1 MIFSLAAIRAQTYPE
16 ETTMR
21 TATNRACLYAAPL
34 RLSAL
39 AVAVA
44 LAGCWGVDEPAPEFA
59 ATIRTTSYGV
69 PHVLADNFKGAGY
82 GYGYAFAEQNFCLYA
97 EELVTI
103 RGERAQYFGA
113 TGGYLGQLGT
123 ISGNVDSDFFYKLL
137 LTKAQADRLRS
148 ASSQAARDIIVGF
161 AAGYN
166 RYLADTG
173 KANLPAECRNA
184 DWVKPM
190 SDDEAYLRLSQAA
203 MAGSSMAFINS
214 IGNAS
219 PPGATGVAPVKTV
232 KSGKPAKLPSVAELE
247 ASPTLAAMQNLRD
260 HTIGSN
266 GYGLGRD
273 VTQTG
278 KGIVMGN
285 PHFPWWGALR
295 LHQVHITVPREN
307 YDVMGAT
314 LLGVPLP
321 LIGFNGTLGWTHT
334 FSTDNRFTLRYL
346 ALDPANPTR
355 YIKDG
360 VSKPMTA
367 VPLSISAKGA
377 DGSMTTINR
386 TLYTTEF
393 GPMIE
398 DSSFAWNSSAAFA
411 IQDANYGNYKL
422 IDQVILNGKATS
434 VDGLLQAAAVHTA
447 MPWVNTMA
455 ADKNGDALYF
465 NFSVAAKV
473 ANDQLDACVPGP
485 ESGAPF
491 KGLLASTGVVVM
503 TGTTSACDWTG
514 SVGATERPSIKRS
527 DYIVNANDSHWWSA
541 ANTFLTG
548 FPKIIATGPDAEV
561 SVQGERTR
569 TGHAIVRDRLSAA
582 DGLPGNRFTL
592 ANLQQI
598 YLKGRFFKAEKWLP
612 GFVEEC
618 LASPSASAAAKDA
631 CTVLKDWNKTH
642 APLSMGAMLFFEFY
656 AALGELENP
665 SWWSVPFQPTDP
677 LETPRGNAGTAAALA
692 RLETLVASTQ
702 FDTAVKRRAR
712 PADVQILSRPDGPLS
727 IPGGRYT
734 FKNWRGQKTEVAPGT
749 FIYTGDP
756 KTNAGAYGNSYLQF
770 VTWDDAGPVAEGVLT
785 YGQSS
790 NPAHANFSDQ
800 TRKYAAGEWVKL
812 PYTDAQ
818 IKADPNFKEVRIS
831 Q

>member
-1 MIFSLAAIRAQTYPE
+1 MKSMIHR
-16 ETTMR
+16 
-21 TATNRACLYAAPL
+21 AAPWASAFK
-34 RLSAL
+34 LSAL
-39 AVAVA
+39 AVAVV
-44 LAGCWGVDEPAPEFA
+44 LAGCGSDDDDPVPDFA
-59 ATIRTTSYGV
+59 ATIRTTAYGV

-82 GYGYAFAEQNFCLYA
+82 GYGYAFAQQNVCLYA
-97 EELVTI
+97 EELVTL

-123 ISGNVDSDFFYKLL
+123 VSGNVDSDFFYKLL
-137 LTKAQADRLRS
+137 LTKAQADRVR
-148 ASSQAARDIIVGF
+148 ANSSQAAQDIVVGF

-173 KANLPAECRNA
+173 VANLPAECRNA
-184 DWVKPM
+184 EWVKPM
-190 SDDEAYLRLSQAA
+190 SEDEAFLRLTQAA

-214 IGNAS
+214 IGNAG
-219 PPGATGVAPVKTV
+219 PPGPVAVGALNTGKRQ
-232 KSGKPAKLPSVAELE
+232 KLPSAAELA
-247 ASPTLAAMQNLRD
+247 ASPTVAAMQNLRD

-273 VTQTG
+273 VTQSG

-295 LHQVHITVPREN
+295 LHQVHITVPNEK

-321 LIGFNGTLGWTHT
+321 LIGFNSSLGWTHT

-377 DGSMTTINR
+377 DGKLITLSR

-393 GPMIE
+393 GPMIK
-398 DSSFAWNSSAAFA
+398 DSSFAWSAGSAFA
-411 IQDANYGNYKL
+411 IQDANYSNYKL

-434 VDGLLQAAAVHTA
+434 VDGLLQAAGTHTA

-473 ANDQLDACVPGP
+473 ANAQLDACVPGA

-491 KGLLASTGVVVM
+491 KDLMASTGLVVM
-503 TGTTSACDWTG
+503 TGTTAACDWSG
-514 SVGATERPSIKRS
+514 SIGASDRPYIKRS
-527 DYIVNANDSHWWSA
+527 DYIVNANDSHWWSTA
-541 ANTFLTG
+541 RAFLSG
-548 FPKIIATGPDAEV
+548 YPRIIATGPDAEG
-561 SVQGERTR
+561 SPQGERTR
-569 TGHAIVRDRLSAA
+569 TGHAIVRDRLAGA
-582 DGLPGNRFTL
+582 DGLTGNRFTV

-598 YLKGRFFKAEKWLP
+598 YQKSRFFKAEKWLP
-612 GFVEEC
+612 GFVEAC
-618 LASPSASAAAKDA
+618 LASASASAAAKDA
-631 CTVLKDWNKTH
+631 CTVLKDWDKAH
-642 APLSMGAMLFFEFY
+642 APLSSGAPLFYELY
-656 AALGELENP
+656 AALGELKSP
-665 SWWSVPFQPTDP
+665 SFWSVPFQPSDP
-677 LETPRGNAGTAAALA
+677 LETPRGHAGTAEALA
-692 RLETLVASTQ
+692 KLEALVASTQ
-702 FDTAVKRRAR
+702 FDSPAKRRAR
-712 PADVQILSRPDGPLS
+712 PADVQVLSRPEGALS

-734 FKNWRGQKTEVAPGT
+734 FNNWRGQKTQVAPGS

-756 KTNAGAYGNSYLQF
+756 KTNAGAYGNSYMQF
-770 VTWDDAGPVAEGVLT
+770 VTWDDAGPVAEGILT
-785 YGQSS
+785 YSQSS

-812 PYTDAQ
+812 PYTEAQ
-818 IKADPNFKEVRIS
+818 IKADPGLTEIRIS

>member
-1 MIFSLAAIRAQTYPE
+1 MKSTPHRAVPS
-16 ETTMR
+16 
-21 TATNRACLYAAPL
+21 ATVLK
-34 RLSAL
+34 LSAL
-39 AVAVA
+39 AVAVV
-44 LAGCWGVDEPAPEFA
+44 LAGCGNDDDDPVPEYA
-59 ATIRTTSYGV
+59 ATIRTTAYGV

-82 GYGYAFAEQNFCLYA
+82 GYGYAFAQQNVCLYA
-97 EELVTI
+97 EELVTL

-137 LTKAQADRLRS
+137 LTKAQADRLR
-148 ASSQAARDIIVGF
+148 ANSSQAAQDIVVGF

-173 KANLPAECRNA
+173 VANLPAECRNA

-190 SDDEAYLRLSQAA
+190 SEDEAFLRLTQAA

-214 IGNAS
+214 IGNAG
-219 PPGATGVAPVKTV
+219 PPGPVAVGALKTGKRL
-232 KSGKPAKLPSVAELE
+232 KLPSAAEL
-247 ASPTLAAMQNLRD
+247 AATPTVAAMQNLRD

-273 VTQTG
+273 VTQSG

-295 LHQVHITVPREN
+295 LHQVHITVPNEK

-321 LIGFNGTLGWTHT
+321 LIGFNSSLGWTHT

-360 VSKPMTA
+360 VSKPMTT

-377 DGSMTTINR
+377 DGRLITLNR

-393 GPMIE
+393 GPMIK
-398 DSSFAWNSSAAFA
+398 DSSFAWSASSAFA
-411 IQDANYGNYKL
+411 IQDANYSNYKL
-422 IDQVILNGKATS
+422 IDQIILNGKATS
-434 VDGLLQAAAVHTA
+434 VDGLLQAARTHTA

-473 ANDQLDACVPGP
+473 ANAQLDACVPGA

-491 KGLLASTGVVVM
+491 KDLMATTGLVVM
-503 TGTTSACDWTG
+503 TGTTAACDWSG
-514 SVGATERPSIKRS
+514 SIGASDRPYVKRS
-527 DYIVNANDSHWWSA
+527 DYIVNANDSHWWSTA
-541 ANTFLTG
+541 RAFLSG
-548 FPKIIATGPDAEV
+548 YPRIIATGPDAEG
-561 SVQGERTR
+561 SPQGERTR
-569 TGHAIVRDRLSAA
+569 TGHAIVRDRLAGA
-582 DGLPGNRFTL
+582 DGLTGNRFTV

-598 YLKGRFFKAEKWLP
+598 YQKSRFFKAEKWLP
-612 GFVEEC
+612 GFVEAC
-618 LASPSASAAAKDA
+618 LASTSASVAAKDA
-631 CTVLKDWNKTH
+631 CTVLKAWDKAH
-642 APLSMGAMLFFEFY
+642 APLSSGAPLFYELY
-656 AALGELENP
+656 AALGELKSP
-665 SWWSVPFQPTDP
+665 SFWSVPFQPSDP
-677 LETPRGNAGTAAALA
+677 LETPRGHAGTAEALA
-692 RLETLVASTQ
+692 KLETLVASTQ
-702 FDTAVKRRAR
+702 FDSPAKRRAR
-712 PADVQILSRPDGPLS
+712 PADVQVLSRPEGPLS

-734 FKNWRGQKTEVAPGT
+734 FNNWRGQKTQVAPGS

-756 KTNAGAYGNSYLQF
+756 KTNAGAYGNSYMQF
-770 VTWDDAGPVAEGVLT
+770 VTWDDTGPVAEGILT
-785 YGQSS
+785 YSQSS

-812 PYTDAQ
+812 PYTEAQ
-818 IKADPNFKEVRIS
+818 IKADPGLTEVKIS

>member
-1 MIFSLAAIRAQTYPE
+1 MKSTPHRAVPS
-16 ETTMR
+16 
-21 TATNRACLYAAPL
+21 ATVLK
-34 RLSAL
+34 LSAL
-39 AVAVA
+39 AVAVV
-44 LAGCWGVDEPAPEFA
+44 LAGCGNDDDDPVPEYA
-59 ATIRTTSYGV
+59 ATIRTTAYGV

-82 GYGYAFAEQNFCLYA
+82 GYGYAFAQQNVCLYA
-97 EELVTI
+97 EELVTL

-137 LTKAQADRLRS
+137 LTKAQADRLR
-148 ASSQAARDIIVGF
+148 ANSSQAAQDIVVGF

-173 KANLPAECRNA
+173 VANLPAECRNA
-184 DWVKPM
+184 EWVKPM
-190 SDDEAYLRLSQAA
+190 SEDEAFLRLTQAA

-214 IGNAS
+214 IGNAG
-219 PPGATGVAPVKTV
+219 PPGPVAVGALKTGKRL
-232 KSGKPAKLPSVAELE
+232 KLPSAAELA
-247 ASPTLAAMQNLRD
+247 ASPTVAAMQNLRD

-273 VTQTG
+273 VTQSG

-295 LHQVHITVPREN
+295 LHQVHITVPNEK

-314 LLGVPLP
+314 LLGGPLP
-321 LIGFNGTLGWTHT
+321 LIGFNGSLGWTHT

-360 VSKPMTA
+360 VSKPMTT

-377 DGSMTTINR
+377 DGRLITLNR

-393 GPMIE
+393 GPMIK
-398 DSSFAWNSSAAFA
+398 DSSFAWSASSAFA
-411 IQDANYGNYKL
+411 IQDANYSNYKL
-422 IDQVILNGKATS
+422 IDQIILNGKATS
-434 VDGLLQAAAVHTA
+434 VDGLLQAAGTHTA

-473 ANDQLDACVPGP
+473 ANAQLDACVPGA

-491 KGLLASTGVVVM
+491 KDLMATTGLVVM
-503 TGTTSACDWTG
+503 TGTTAACDWSG
-514 SVGATERPSIKRS
+514 SIGASDRPYVKRS
-527 DYIVNANDSHWWSA
+527 DYIVNANDSHWWSTA
-541 ANTFLTG
+541 RAFLSG
-548 FPKIIATGPDAEV
+548 YPRIIATGPDAEG
-561 SVQGERTR
+561 SPQGERTR
-569 TGHAIVRDRLSAA
+569 TGHAIVRDRLAGA
-582 DGLPGNRFTL
+582 DGLTGNRFTV

-598 YLKGRFFKAEKWLP
+598 YQKSRFFKAEKWLP
-612 GFVEEC
+612 GFVEAC
-618 LASPSASAAAKDA
+618 LASTSASAAAKDA
-631 CTVLKDWNKTH
+631 CTVLKAWDKAH
-642 APLSMGAMLFFEFY
+642 APLSSGAPLFYELY
-656 AALGELENP
+656 AALGELKSP
-665 SWWSVPFQPTDP
+665 SFWSVPFQPSDP
-677 LETPRGNAGTAAALA
+677 LETPRGHAGTAEALA
-692 RLETLVASTQ
+692 KLETLVASTQ
-702 FDTAVKRRAR
+702 FDSPAKRRAR
-712 PADVQILSRPDGPLS
+712 PADVQVLSRPEGPLS

-734 FKNWRGQKTEVAPGT
+734 FNNWRGQKTQVAPGS

-756 KTNAGAYGNSYLQF
+756 KTNAGAYGNSYMQF
-770 VTWDDAGPVAEGVLT
+770 VTWDDAGPVAEGILT
-785 YGQSS
+785 YSQSS

-812 PYTDAQ
+812 PYTEAQ
-818 IKADPNFKEVRIS
+818 IKADPGLTEVKIS